1 MMISTLLLLLVA
13 CISASGFRSPSSP
26 SSFHKT
32 GKKFVRSAVTPKAV
46 PTTAVPTTA
55 VPTTTVPATA
65 QPRFSNLDHT
75 LMKLSVPAILNF
87 AVIPLV
93 GAIDLFWVGRMG
105 NPLALAGQSAAN
117 QVFSSAFWIISFLP
131 SVAVPLISKYSAQ
144 GNKKMAEETIS
155 QSMIIGAWMGAL
167 GTALLLLYP
176 RFVLSSVL
184 APDSLAYEYALPY
197 LRIRALSFIPSLI
210 STVGF
215 AAFRGTQDTVTPLK
229 ISLFSNSFNA
239 ILDPIFIFVAKWG
252 VSGAAAATVVS
263 DFAGTFAYLTL
274 LSKKKLLRLKSLVA
288 RPR

>member
-13 CISASGFRSPSSP
+13 CMSASGFRSPSSP
-26 SSFHKT
+26 SFHKT
-32 GKKFVRSAVTPKAV
+32 GKKIVRSAVTPK
-46 PTTAVPTTA
+46 AVPTTA